1 MRELPFHVSKGGQTV
16 KRGLRREVQERVL
29 ERLYGGRLHA
39 RPLARSDR
47 KRSIRSETNT
57 SDPTTSCARVL
68 SALLALRVAGCWQ
81 KGGGVSFCPYGRI
94 VLLVR
99 TLCGGR
105 LLAKRLSATEC
116 VWTAFRAGA
125 GWADKAA
132 LPGPSPLRAVSRPSP
147 PQPSK
152 DTVSGVR
159 PPHPTNSRRALALG
173 GALAL
178 TTS

>member
-81 KGGGVSFCPYGRI
+81 KGGEGGI
-94 VLLVR
+94 VLSVWSDRVAR
-99 TLCGGR
+99 TYAVWWAVAR
-105 LLAKRLSATEC
+105 QTTEC
-116 VWTAFRAGA
+116 
-125 GWADKAA
+125 D
-132 LPGPSPLRAVSRPSP
+132 
-147 PQPSK
+147 
-152 DTVSGVR
+152 
-159 PPHPTNSRRALALG
+159 
-173 GALAL
+173 
-178 TTS
+178 